1 MRATLL
7 SLFLLGC
14 GDDLVLQP
22 SPTTLR
28 EHLAT
33 ETSLVVSPPASTG
46 GITAERRT
54 TTGWE
59 AGFVELGVAGGD
71 VAVLA
76 EPSGTLLVQELALD
90 LVPIEIPSSVIGR
103 SARLIDVHVA
113 LVAPTRVPAT
123 WVDDDEGRATASL
136 QLELSW
142 ALEIDGATSPIGSP
156 RLPLIPVTLRLTGGA
171 RVEAEIRV
179 EAMGPLWSW
188 ADLVRLEDLTLVLA
202 ASS

>member
-1 MRATLL
+1 MRATLV

-14 GDDLVLQP
+14 GDDLLDQP

-33 ETSLVVSPPASTG
+33 ETALVVSPPTSTG

-59 AGFVELGVAGGD
+59 SGFVELAVAGGD

-76 EPSGTLLVQELALD
+76 EPSGTLLVQDLELD
-90 LVPIEIPSSVIGR
+90 LAPIEIPSSVIGR
-103 SARLIDVHVA
+103 SARLIETHLA
-113 LVAPTRVPAT
+113 LTAPTRVPAT
-123 WVDDDEGRATASL
+123 WVDAHEGRATAPL
-136 QLELSW
+136 QLALSW
-142 ALEIDGATSPIGSP
+142 SLEIDGKASPIGSP
-156 RLPLIPVTLRLTGGA
+156 RLPPIPVTLRLTGGA
-171 RVEAEIRV
+171 RVVAEIRI
-179 EAMGPLWSW
+179 EAMGALWSW